1 MKAGKVLTMKAVALG
16 VAVMFIVASCGGSD
30 SASGGKTKNSA
41 LCFPTQADKDAAIAD
56 AQAALDAA
64 NATTTS
70 GASGGYRRPAV
81 RSMSGDTTV
90 PPDSTIP
97 AVAESVDT
105 TVPASDSTVLSPT
118 VGDSGANIPMLEQA
132 LLDAQN
138 QPLCDAEN
146 ASSAVT
152 YPPEPASYNLTTQRV
167 TAEQGYDL
175 VIPEGGRW
183 FHAEGFGDDGS
194 CYLDDYF
201 GVWAALVVTDSAGS
215 MVIRDMDTVNAENCI
230 GANITVFLPA
240 GTYLLSASTGDMQ
253 YWGSYGGFTLDFNL
267 TFGLGDAAE
276 NAAPA
281 ELPKSGTTPTTVVVE
296 LTPDTLP
303 VEILGGV
310 ETDTTTSTTVAEQTP
325 DTTPATTVAGQTPD
339 TTPVTTVA
347 GQTPDTTPATT
358 VAGQTPDT
366 TPATT
371 TLPAVTTEVVAIPAG
386 ISEFTCDADCVA
398 TLFKNFGFADGEITL
413 SAGAEEVTVKYGDQ
427 SAAVKV
433 GTRAQEIKVSAVSA
447 SGKKVEKSVGV
458 KVASKPD
465 APWVAPGSAAA
476 ETSTSGSSKSIYIYV
491 LIALL
496 ILVAIGYMRRKKA
509 AEAK

>member
-1 MKAGKVLTMKAVALG
+1 MKAGKVSTMKAVALG
-16 VAVMFIVASCGGSD
+16 VAVMFIAASCGGSD

-41 LCFPTQADKDAAIAD
+41 LCFPTQADKDAAIAT
-56 AQAALDAA
+56 AQAELDAA

-175 VIPEGGRW
+175 VIPEGGLW

-253 YWGSYGGFTLDFNL
+253 YWGSYGGFPIDFNL

-310 ETDTTTSTTVAEQTP
+310 ETDTTTSTTVAE
-325 DTTPATTVAGQTPD
+325 
-339 TTPVTTVA
+339 
-347 GQTPDTTPATT
+347 
-358 VAGQTPDT
+358 QTPDT

>member
-1 MKAGKVLTMKAVALG
+1 M
-16 VAVMFIVASCGGSD
+16 
-30 SASGGKTKNSA
+30 
-41 LCFPTQADKDAAIAD
+41 
-56 AQAALDAA
+56 
-64 NATTTS
+64 
-70 GASGGYRRPAV
+70 
-81 RSMSGDTTV
+81 
-90 PPDSTIP
+90 
-97 AVAESVDT
+97 
-105 TVPASDSTVLSPT
+105 
-118 VGDSGANIPMLEQA
+118 
-132 LLDAQN
+132 
-138 QPLCDAEN
+138 
-146 ASSAVT
+146 
-152 YPPEPASYNLTTQRV
+152 
-167 TAEQGYDL
+167 
-175 VIPEGGRW
+175 
-183 FHAEGFGDDGS
+183 
-194 CYLDDYF
+194 
-201 GVWAALVVTDSAGS
+201 
-215 MVIRDMDTVNAENCI
+215 
-230 GANITVFLPA
+230 
-240 GTYLLSASTGDMQ
+240 
-253 YWGSYGGFTLDFNL
+253 
-267 TFGLGDAAE
+267 
-276 NAAPA
+276 
-281 ELPKSGTTPTTVVVE
+281 
-296 LTPDTLP
+296 
-303 VEILGGV
+303 
-310 ETDTTTSTTVAEQTP
+310 
-325 DTTPATTVAGQTPD
+325 
-339 TTPVTTVA
+339 TTVA

-458 KVASKPD
+458 KVTSKPN

>member
-16 VAVMFIVASCGGSD
+16 VAVMFIAASCGGSD

-41 LCFPTQADKDAAIAD
+41 LCFPTQADKDAAIAT
-56 AQAALDAA
+56 AQAELDAA

-175 VIPEGGRW
+175 VIPEGGLW

-253 YWGSYGGFTLDFNL
+253 YWGSYGGFPIDFNL

-310 ETDTTTSTTVAEQTP
+310 ETDTTTSTTVAE
-325 DTTPATTVAGQTPD
+325 
-339 TTPVTTVA
+339 
-347 GQTPDTTPATT
+347 
-358 VAGQTPDT
+358 QTPDT

-458 KVASKPD
+458 KVTSKPN

>member
-1 MKAGKVLTMKAVALG
+1 MREAPMKAGKVSTMKAVALG
-16 VAVMFIVASCGGSD
+16 VAVMFIAASCGGSD

-41 LCFPTQADKDAAIAD
+41 LCFPTQADKDAAIAT
-56 AQAALDAA
+56 AQAELDAA

-175 VIPEGGRW
+175 VIPEGGLW

-253 YWGSYGGFTLDFNL
+253 YWGSYGGFPIDFNL

-310 ETDTTTSTTVAEQTP
+310 ETDTTTSTTVAE
-325 DTTPATTVAGQTPD
+325 
-339 TTPVTTVA
+339 
-347 GQTPDTTPATT
+347 
-358 VAGQTPDT
+358 QTPDT

>member
-16 VAVMFIVASCGGSD
+16 VAVMVIVASCGGSD

-175 VIPEGGRW
+175 VIPEGGLW

-253 YWGSYGGFTLDFNL
+253 HFGYYGGFPLEFNL

-325 DTTPATTVAGQTPD
+325 DTTPATTVAE
-339 TTPVTTVA
+339 
-347 GQTPDTTPATT
+347 
-358 VAGQTPDT
+358 QTPDT

-458 KVASKPD
+458 KVTSKPN

>member
-1 MKAGKVLTMKAVALG
+1 MREAPMKAGKVSTMKAVALG
-16 VAVMFIVASCGGSD
+16 VAVMFIAASCGGSD

-41 LCFPTQADKDAAIAD
+41 LCFPTQADKDAAIAT
-56 AQAALDAA
+56 AQAELDAA

-175 VIPEGGRW
+175 VIPEGGLW

-253 YWGSYGGFTLDFNL
+253 YWGSYGGFPIDFNL

-310 ETDTTTSTTVAEQTP
+310 ETDTTTSTTVAE
-325 DTTPATTVAGQTPD
+325 
-339 TTPVTTVA
+339 
-347 GQTPDTTPATT
+347 QTPDTTPATT

-458 KVASKPD
+458 KVTSKPN

>member
-97 AVAESVDT
+97 AVAASVDT
-105 TVPASDSTVLSPT
+105 TVPSSDSTVLSPT

-175 VIPEGGRW
+175 VIPEGGLW

-194 CYLDDYF
+194 CYLDDYV

-253 YWGSYGGFTLDFNL
+253 YWGSYGGFPLDFNL

-310 ETDTTTSTTVAEQTP
+310 ETDTTTSTTVAE
-325 DTTPATTVAGQTPD
+325 
-339 TTPVTTVA
+339 
-347 GQTPDTTPATT
+347 
-358 VAGQTPDT
+358 QTPDT

-458 KVASKPD
+458 KVTSKPN

-476 ETSTSGSSKSIYIYV
+476 ETTTSGSSKSIYIYV

>member
-41 LCFPTQADKDAAIAD
+41 LCFPTQADKDAAIAT
-56 AQAALDAA
+56 AQAELDAA

-81 RSMSGDTTV
+81 LSMSGDTTV

-175 VIPEGGRW
+175 VIPEGGLW

-194 CYLDDYF
+194 CYLDDYV

-253 YWGSYGGFTLDFNL
+253 YWGSYGGFPLDFNL

-310 ETDTTTSTTVAEQTP
+310 ETDTTTSTTVAE
-325 DTTPATTVAGQTPD
+325 
-339 TTPVTTVA
+339 
-347 GQTPDTTPATT
+347 
-358 VAGQTPDT
+358 QTPDT